1 VSVSRPYT
9 TAVREAAGV
18 LAGAGHRVRRAEPPY
33 PLSLGVTALQHWT
46 AGTAVDAVGLDPA
59 RLARRTR
66 VHAAVGRRFLRSVR
80 TGDGRERL
88 RARLTPFFTEH
99 DVLLTPALARR
110 SPQAG
115 PWHERGW
122 VRNVVAN
129 TAYSP
134 FTPPWN
140 LTGWPAMAVPFGTLP
155 SGAPC
160 AVQLVGRPGSET
172 DLLDLAE
179 ELAELRPW
187 RRTAPLADRD

>member
-1 VSVSRPYT
+1 
-9 TAVREAAGV
+9 
-18 LAGAGHRVRRAEPPY
+18 
-33 PLSLGVTALQHWT
+33 
-46 AGTAVDAVGLDPA
+46 
-59 RLARRTR
+59 
-66 VHAAVGRRFLRSVR
+66 RRFVQTER

-122 VRNVVAN
+122 LRNVLAN

-140 LTGWPAMAVPFGTLP
+140 LTGWPAMSVPFGTLP

-160 AVQLVGRPGSET
+160 AVQLVGRPGSESV
-172 DLLDLAE
+172 LLELAE
-179 ELAELRPW
+179 ELETLRPW
-187 RRTAPLADRD
+187 RRTAPVAGP

>member
-1 VSVSRPYT
+1 
-9 TAVREAAGV
+9 
-18 LAGAGHRVRRAEPPY
+18 
-33 PLSLGVTALQHWT
+33 
-46 AGTAVDAVGLDPA
+46 
-59 RLARRTR
+59 
-66 VHAAVGRRFLRSVR
+66 
-80 TGDGRERL
+80 
-88 RARLTPFFTEH
+88 
-99 DVLLTPALARR
+99 
-110 SPQAG
+110 
-115 PWHERGW
+115 

-129 TAYSP
+129 TVYSP